1 MGSSGSGK
9 TTLLNCI
16 STIDKVTAGHIFVGG
31 TDITKLKGND
41 LNKFR
46 REDLGFI
53 FQDFNLLDT
62 LTAYENIAL
71 ALSIQNVS
79 PKEIDKRIKKVVK
92 ELDIESVLKKYPYQ
106 MSGGQKQRVAAARAI
121 ITNPC
126 LVLADE
132 PTGALDSKSSKMLL
146 EKLTY
151 LNNAL
156 GATILMVTHDAYAA
170 SYATR
175 IIFIKDGKIY
185 NEIRKGNDTRKE
197 FFDKIIDVVTLLGG
211 DIMML
216 FKLSIKNIT
225 KSIKDYAIYFFT
237 LVLGVAIFYV
247 FNAIDSQTVMLNV
260 SSSTSE
266 IIRLMT
272 TILGGVSVFVS
283 FILGFLIIYAS
294 RFLIKRRNKEFGI
307 YLTLGMS
314 KRKISLILFFET
326 LIIGVISLGVGLA
339 LGIVL
344 SQLMS
349 ILVANMFEADLTKFQ
364 FTFSSSAALK
374 TLLYFSIMYLIVMIF
389 NTIIVNKCKLIDLL
403 HGNKKSE
410 KVKLKNP
417 IICTIVFIIA
427 VIALSYAY
435 YLVTDGFG
443 TSPLM
448 NTISGILIPIALGC
462 ISTFLIFWSL
472 SGLILKIVMHLKKYY
487 YKGLN
492 SFTVRQISSKI
503 NTTVFSMTI
512 ICLMLF
518 FTICIFSSALSIK
531 NSLSGNLKDLA
542 PVDIQFSKLQEPLSK
557 EEQENFSKD
566 IIEDY
571 NTTVKDTLQRL
582 DVYKYLKD
590 VVDINIYRVEEITLK
605 DSFGDQIEQIGKDY
619 PLLAYQDKETLIKL
633 SDYNRLAKLYNKK
646 ELTLKDNEYVIIANY
661 KMMADIRNISLK
673 NNTKLTINGKDYYP
687 KYQECQDGIIE
698 LSGSAT
704 NTGVIILP
712 DNALEGIHPYKN
724 ILAANYQAD
733 TKEEKENVEDIVS
746 TIINNHFNKDTLLSY
761 NTKIDIYAS
770 SIGLGAMVTFV
781 GLYLGIIF
789 LISSAAILALKEL
802 SESTDNK
809 ERFNMLRKIG
819 TDDKMINKALFNQ
832 IAVFFLFPLL
842 LAIIHSIFGIEFA
855 NYILKTMGTESLLS
869 SIILTA
875 VFLVV
880 IYGGYFLVTYYC
892 SKTIIKER

>member
-1 MGSSGSGK
+1 
-9 TTLLNCI
+9 
-16 STIDKVTAGHIFVGG
+16 
-31 TDITKLKGND
+31 
-41 LNKFR
+41 
-46 REDLGFI
+46 
-53 FQDFNLLDT
+53 
-62 LTAYENIAL
+62 
-71 ALSIQNVS
+71 
-79 PKEIDKRIKKVVK
+79 
-92 ELDIESVLKKYPYQ
+92 
-106 MSGGQKQRVAAARAI
+106 
-121 ITNPC
+121 
-126 LVLADE
+126 
-132 PTGALDSKSSKMLL
+132 
-146 EKLTY
+146 
-151 LNNAL
+151 
-156 GATILMVTHDAYAA
+156 
-170 SYATR
+170 
-175 IIFIKDGKIY
+175 
-185 NEIRKGNDTRKE
+185 
-197 FFDKIIDVVTLLGG
+197 
-211 DIMML
+211 ML
-216 FKLSIKNIT
+216 FKLSLKNIT

-260 SSSTSE
+260 SSSKYE
-266 IIRLMT
+266 VIELMT

-374 TLLYFSIMYLIVMIF
+374 ALLYFSIMYLIVMIF

-435 YLVTDGFG
+435 YLVTDGFS

-448 NTISGILIPIALGC
+448 NTIEGILLPIALGC
-462 ISTFLIFWSL
+462 VSTFLIFWSL

-518 FTICIFSSALSIK
+518 FTICIFSSALSLK

-542 PVDIQFSKLQEPLSK
+542 PVDIQFSKLQQLSN
-557 EEQENFSKD
+557 EEEESFSKD

-571 NTTVKDTLQRL
+571 NTTAKDTLQRL

-590 VVDINIYRVEEITLK
+590 VVDINTYRVEEITLK

-619 PLLAYQDKETLIKL
+619 PALSYNVREDLVKL
-633 SDYNRLAKLYNKK
+633 SDYNHLAKLYNKK

-661 KMMADIRNISLK
+661 KMMADIRNIALK

-687 KYQECQDGIIE
+687 KYQECQDGFIE
-698 LSGSAT
+698 ISGSAT

-724 ILAANYQAD
+724 VLAANYQAD
-733 TKEEKENVEDIVS
+733 TKEEKEDIEDTIS
-746 TIINNHFNKDTLLSY
+746 TIIYDHFNKDTIIKY
-761 NTKIDIYAS
+761 NTKIGIYES

-819 TDDKMINKALFNQ
+819 TDEKMINKALFNQ

-855 NYILKTMGTESLLS
+855 NYILKTIGTESLLS

-892 SKTIIKER
+892 SKNIIKERN

>member
-1 MGSSGSGK
+1 MENILKIENIEKYYGSKSSLTKAIDNISFEVEKGEFVAIMGSSGSGK

-79 PKEIDKRIKKVVK
+79 SKEIDKRIKKVAK

-121 ITNPC
+121 ITDPC

-211 DIMML
+211 
-216 FKLSIKNIT
+216 
-225 KSIKDYAIYFFT
+225 
-237 LVLGVAIFYV
+237 
-247 FNAIDSQTVMLNV
+247 
-260 SSSTSE
+260 
-266 IIRLMT
+266 
-272 TILGGVSVFVS
+272 VSVFVS

-307 YLTLGMS
+307 YLTLGMP

-374 TLLYFSIMYLIVMIF
+374 ALLYFSIMYLIVMIF

-492 SFTVRQISSKI
+492 SFTIRQISSKI

-542 PVDIQFSKLQEPLSK
+542 PVDIQFSKLQEQLSK

-582 DVYKYLKD
+582 DVYKYLKE
-590 VVDINIYRVEEITLK
+590 VVDINIYRLEEITLK
-605 DSFGDQIEQIGKDY
+605 DSFGDQIEQIRKDY

-646 ELTLKDNEYVIIANY
+646 ELTLKDNEYLIIANY
-661 KMMADIRNISLK
+661 KMMADIRNIALK

-724 ILAANYQAD
+724 VLAANYQAD

-855 NYILKTMGTESLLS
+855 NYILKTIGTESLLS

-892 SKTIIKER
+892 SKNIIKERN

>member
-1 MGSSGSGK
+1 
-9 TTLLNCI
+9 
-16 STIDKVTAGHIFVGG
+16 
-31 TDITKLKGND
+31 
-41 LNKFR
+41 
-46 REDLGFI
+46 
-53 FQDFNLLDT
+53 
-62 LTAYENIAL
+62 
-71 ALSIQNVS
+71 
-79 PKEIDKRIKKVVK
+79 
-92 ELDIESVLKKYPYQ
+92 
-106 MSGGQKQRVAAARAI
+106 
-121 ITNPC
+121 
-126 LVLADE
+126 
-132 PTGALDSKSSKMLL
+132 
-146 EKLTY
+146 
-151 LNNAL
+151 
-156 GATILMVTHDAYAA
+156 
-170 SYATR
+170 
-175 IIFIKDGKIY
+175 
-185 NEIRKGNDTRKE
+185 
-197 FFDKIIDVVTLLGG
+197 
-211 DIMML
+211 ML

-326 LIIGVISLGVGLA
+326 LIIGVISLGVSLA

-462 ISTFLIFWSL
+462 VSTFLIFWSL

-492 SFTVRQISSKI
+492 SFTIRQISSKI

-542 PVDIQFSKLQEPLSK
+542 PVDIQFSKLQQLSD
-557 EEQENFSKD
+557 EEEESFSKD

-582 DVYKYLKD
+582 DVYKYLKE
-590 VVDINIYRVEEITLK
+590 VVDINTYRVEEITLK

-661 KMMADIRNISLK
+661 KMMADIRNIALK
-673 NNTKLTINGKDYYP
+673 NNTKLTINSKNYYP

-733 TKEEKENVEDIVS
+733 TKEEKENVEDIVN

-761 NTKIDIYAS
+761 NTKIDIYES

>member
-1 MGSSGSGK
+1 
-9 TTLLNCI
+9 
-16 STIDKVTAGHIFVGG
+16 
-31 TDITKLKGND
+31 
-41 LNKFR
+41 
-46 REDLGFI
+46 
-53 FQDFNLLDT
+53 
-62 LTAYENIAL
+62 
-71 ALSIQNVS
+71 
-79 PKEIDKRIKKVVK
+79 
-92 ELDIESVLKKYPYQ
+92 
-106 MSGGQKQRVAAARAI
+106 
-121 ITNPC
+121 
-126 LVLADE
+126 
-132 PTGALDSKSSKMLL
+132 
-146 EKLTY
+146 
-151 LNNAL
+151 
-156 GATILMVTHDAYAA
+156 
-170 SYATR
+170 
-175 IIFIKDGKIY
+175 
-185 NEIRKGNDTRKE
+185 
-197 FFDKIIDVVTLLGG
+197 
-211 DIMML
+211 ML

-462 ISTFLIFWSL
+462 VSTFLIFWSL

-492 SFTVRQISSKI
+492 SFTIRQISSKI

-542 PVDIQFSKLQEPLSK
+542 PVDIQFSKLQQLSD
-557 EEQENFSKD
+557 EEEESFSKD

-582 DVYKYLKD
+582 DVYKYLKE
-590 VVDINIYRVEEITLK
+590 VVDINTYRVEEITLK

-673 NNTKLTINGKDYYP
+673 NNTKLTINGKNYYP

-819 TDDKMINKALFNQ
+819 TDEKMINKALFNQ

>member
-1 MGSSGSGK
+1 
-9 TTLLNCI
+9 
-16 STIDKVTAGHIFVGG
+16 
-31 TDITKLKGND
+31 
-41 LNKFR
+41 
-46 REDLGFI
+46 
-53 FQDFNLLDT
+53 
-62 LTAYENIAL
+62 
-71 ALSIQNVS
+71 
-79 PKEIDKRIKKVVK
+79 
-92 ELDIESVLKKYPYQ
+92 
-106 MSGGQKQRVAAARAI
+106 
-121 ITNPC
+121 
-126 LVLADE
+126 
-132 PTGALDSKSSKMLL
+132 
-146 EKLTY
+146 
-151 LNNAL
+151 
-156 GATILMVTHDAYAA
+156 
-170 SYATR
+170 
-175 IIFIKDGKIY
+175 
-185 NEIRKGNDTRKE
+185 
-197 FFDKIIDVVTLLGG
+197 
-211 DIMML
+211 ML
-216 FKLSIKNIT
+216 FKLSLKNIT

-237 LVLGVAIFYV
+237 ILLGVAIFYV

-260 SSSTSE
+260 SSSKYE
-266 IIRLMT
+266 AIELMT

-339 LGIVL
+339 LGTVL

-374 TLLYFSIMYLIVMIF
+374 ALLYFSIMYLIVMIF

-448 NTISGILIPIALGC
+448 NTIRGILLPIALGC
-462 ISTFLIFWSL
+462 VSTFLIFWSL

-542 PVDIQFSKLQEPLSK
+542 PVDIQFSKLQQLSD
-557 EEQENFSKD
+557 EEEESFSKD

-571 NTTVKDTLQRL
+571 NTTAKDTLQRL

-590 VVDINIYRVEEITLK
+590 VVDINTYRVEEITLK

-661 KMMADIRNISLK
+661 KMMADIRNIALK
-673 NNTKLTINGKDYYP
+673 NNTKLTINSKDYYP
-687 KYQECQDGIIE
+687 KYQECQDGFIE

-724 ILAANYQAD
+724 VLAANYQAD

-746 TIINNHFNKDTLLSY
+746 TIINNHFNKLSY
-761 NTKIDIYAS
+761 NTKIDIYAA

-819 TDDKMINKALFNQ
+819 TDEKMINKALFNQ

-892 SKTIIKER
+892 SKNIIRERN

>member
-1 MGSSGSGK
+1 
-9 TTLLNCI
+9 
-16 STIDKVTAGHIFVGG
+16 
-31 TDITKLKGND
+31 
-41 LNKFR
+41 
-46 REDLGFI
+46 
-53 FQDFNLLDT
+53 
-62 LTAYENIAL
+62 
-71 ALSIQNVS
+71 
-79 PKEIDKRIKKVVK
+79 
-92 ELDIESVLKKYPYQ
+92 
-106 MSGGQKQRVAAARAI
+106 
-121 ITNPC
+121 
-126 LVLADE
+126 
-132 PTGALDSKSSKMLL
+132 
-146 EKLTY
+146 
-151 LNNAL
+151 
-156 GATILMVTHDAYAA
+156 
-170 SYATR
+170 
-175 IIFIKDGKIY
+175 
-185 NEIRKGNDTRKE
+185 
-197 FFDKIIDVVTLLGG
+197 
-211 DIMML
+211 ML

-403 HGNKKSE
+403 HSNKKSE

-448 NTISGILIPIALGC
+448 NTISWILIPIALGC

-492 SFTVRQISSKI
+492 SFTIRQISSKI

-542 PVDIQFSKLQEPLSK
+542 PVDIQFSKLQQLSD
-557 EEQENFSKD
+557 EEEESFSKD

-590 VVDINIYRVEEITLK
+590 VVDINTYRVEEITLK
-605 DSFGDQIEQIGKDY
+605 DSFGDQIEQIRKDY

-673 NNTKLTINGKDYYP
+673 NNTKLTINSKNYYP
-687 KYQECQDGIIE
+687 KYQECQDGFIE

-761 NTKIDIYAS
+761 NTKIDIYES

-819 TDDKMINKALFNQ
+819 TDEKMINKALFNQ

>member
-1 MGSSGSGK
+1 
-9 TTLLNCI
+9 
-16 STIDKVTAGHIFVGG
+16 
-31 TDITKLKGND
+31 
-41 LNKFR
+41 
-46 REDLGFI
+46 
-53 FQDFNLLDT
+53 
-62 LTAYENIAL
+62 
-71 ALSIQNVS
+71 
-79 PKEIDKRIKKVVK
+79 
-92 ELDIESVLKKYPYQ
+92 
-106 MSGGQKQRVAAARAI
+106 
-121 ITNPC
+121 
-126 LVLADE
+126 
-132 PTGALDSKSSKMLL
+132 
-146 EKLTY
+146 
-151 LNNAL
+151 
-156 GATILMVTHDAYAA
+156 
-170 SYATR
+170 
-175 IIFIKDGKIY
+175 
-185 NEIRKGNDTRKE
+185 
-197 FFDKIIDVVTLLGG
+197 
-211 DIMML
+211 MML

-260 SSSTSE
+260 SSSTNE

-326 LIIGVISLGVGLA
+326 LIIGAISLGVGLA

-374 TLLYFSIMYLIVMIF
+374 ALLYFSIMYLIVMIF

-417 IICTIVFIIA
+417 IICTVVFIIA

-448 NTISGILIPIALGC
+448 NTIRGILLPIALGC
-462 ISTFLIFWSL
+462 VSTFLIFWSL

-542 PVDIQFSKLQEPLSK
+542 PVDIQFSKLQELSD
-557 EEQENFSKD
+557 EEEESFSKD

-571 NTTVKDTLQRL
+571 NTTAKDTLQRL

-590 VVDINIYRVEEITLK
+590 VVDINTYRVEEITLK

-661 KMMADIRNISLK
+661 KMMADIRNMALK
-673 NNTKLTINGKDYYP
+673 NNTKLTINSKDYYP
-687 KYQECQDGIIE
+687 KYQECQDGFIE

-712 DNALEGIHPYKN
+712 DNALEGIYPYKN
-724 ILAANYQAD
+724 VLAANYQAD
-733 TKEEKENVEDIVS
+733 TKEEKEDIEETIS
-746 TIINNHFNKDTLLSY
+746 TIMNNHFNKDTLLTY

-819 TDDKMINKALFNQ
+819 TDEKMINKALFNQ

-892 SKTIIKER
+892 SKTIIKERN